1 MKNEEHI
8 DVPVEVIEALKE
20 ARDIGTYNMFDSNGI
35 VNIMY
40 ENQRFTAVMWLVNIP
55 EDSDRIR
62 VNNKRYM
69 AALYELGEILGLAD
83 ELSR

>member
-69 AALYELGEILGLAD
+69 AALHELGEILGLAD